1 MRLAEI
7 WAGAS
12 PQRGVR
18 LFVFRQS
25 QKVQAITPSPG
36 ESKNRLCVSEWF
48 PVKSWFKPATRGPG
62 SMTCTLPALCSP
74 PAPVGDPQ
82 QASPSAYG
90 RSCQGKQQ
98 LQLPRK
104 SHLPAAFALWP
115 GSPPANTPHQHS
127 SVPVPLR
134 QDSDAPRRAG
144 TRALSQSRCDTTLQ
158 HTRPRLLPF
167 TPHSVSLSGA

>member
-1 MRLAEI
+1 MSLDR
-7 WAGAS
+7 
-12 PQRGVR
+12 VR
-18 LFVFRQS
+18 KSRQS
-25 QKVQAITPSPG
+25 HRAQGRVKIGFVSQNGSLSSPG
-36 ESKNRLCVSEWF
+36 SNLP
-48 PVKSWFKPATRGPG
+48 PVGPG
-62 SMTCTLPALCSP
+62 STMCTLPALCSP

-90 RSCQGKQQ
+90 KSCQGKQQ

-104 SHLPAAFALWP
+104 SHVPAAFALWP